1 MSVVRLRVLG
11 RCDSYLKLTL
21 VSWLNEV
28 ADFLRGELGL
38 EIEVVEEEFNSD
50 VPVVCLGD
58 QVVLVGLPSEEGY
71 LIEALKKALGASL

>member
-11 RCDSYLKLTL
+11 RRDSYLKLTL
-21 VSWLNEV
+21 VSWLNEMM
-28 ADFLRGELGL
+28 DFLREELGL
-38 EIEVVEEEFNSD
+38 EIEVVEEESDFD

-71 LIEALKKALGASL
+71 LIEALKKALKAP